1 MYINHLYYHSSSAI
15 THTLTHILANAVKH
29 ADVRAY
35 LFFSADREAEFE
47 ETAARISGK
56 VVWVHSVATGPMG
69 FLAERAFIG
78 LIEFNVPAGGAGAV
92 SAFFEESGIAEKDG
106 QVLLVKDPASPEN
119 LRDILLREYTP
130 HDERA
135 NTNFSSVDAL
145 MNAGTAL
152 LYYRDLAGAAYDS
165 DSGETLSCC
174 EVFVDA
180 AWEHLVP
187 EPPQDA
193 TTHEGSFDT
202 AAGEV
207 KFTVIEHL

>member
-1 MYINHLYYHSSSAI
+1 MYMNHLYYHSSSAI
-15 THTLTHILANAVKH
+15 TRTLTHILANAVKH
-29 ADVRAY
+29 SDVHVY
-35 LFFSADREAEFE
+35 LFFSADHEAEFE

-130 HDERA
+130 HDEQA
-135 NTNFSSVDAL
+135 NTNFSSV
-145 MNAGTAL
+145 
-152 LYYRDLAGAAYDS
+152 
-165 DSGETLSCC
+165 
-174 EVFVDA
+174 
-180 AWEHLVP
+180 EH
-187 EPPQDA
+187 
-193 TTHEGSFDT
+193 S
-202 AAGEV
+202 
-207 KFTVIEHL
+207 

>member
-29 ADVRAY
+29 ADVRAC

-47 ETAARISGK
+47 ETAARIS
-56 VVWVHSVATGPMG
+56 VWVHSIATGPMG

-119 LRDILLREYTP
+119 LRDILLRE
-130 HDERA
+130 
-135 NTNFSSVDAL
+135 
-145 MNAGTAL
+145 
-152 LYYRDLAGAAYDS
+152 
-165 DSGETLSCC
+165 
-174 EVFVDA
+174 
-180 AWEHLVP
+180 
-187 EPPQDA
+187 
-193 TTHEGSFDT
+193 
-202 AAGEV
+202 
-207 KFTVIEHL
+207 

>member
-56 VVWVHSVATGPMG
+56 VVWVHSVVTGPMG

-119 LRDILLREYTP
+119 LRDILLREYTA
-130 HDERA
+130 HDEKA
-135 NTNFSSVDAL
+135 NINFSSVDAL

-174 EVFVDA
+174 EVFMGYAVCA
-180 AWEHLVP
+180 V
-187 EPPQDA
+187 
-193 TTHEGSFDT
+193 
-202 AAGEV
+202 
-207 KFTVIEHL
+207 

>member
-15 THTLTHILANAVKH
+15 THTLTHILVNAVKH

-106 QVLLVKDPASPEN
+106 QVLLVKGPASPEN

-130 HDERA
+130 HDEKV

-145 MNAGTAL
+145 MN
-152 LYYRDLAGAAYDS
+152 AGAAYDS

-193 TTHEGSFDT
+193 TTNEGSFDT

-207 KFTVIEHL
+207 KFTVVEHL